1 MNPSGPFIQRPVA
14 TALLMAAILLVGI
27 VAYTQLPVSALPEVD
42 YPTIQVLTFYPGA
55 SPDVMATTVTAPLE
69 RQFGQLQGLSQMTS
83 TSSGGSSVIVLQFDL
98 ALNIDIAEE
107 EVQSS
112 INAAQSFLPSSLP
125 SPPVYNKT
133 NPADAP
139 VLTLAITSNSIPL
152 SQVEDLVD
160 TRLAPKLSQLS
171 GVGLVSISGGQKP
184 AVRIQANPTALS
196 SYGLNLEDLRTA
208 LTQTS
213 VNAAKGNFDGPHQDY
228 QINAND
234 QLVTSDDYRNV
245 VVAYRNGA
253 SVLLS
258 DVAQVVDGIENDKQA
273 AWMNETPAVILNI
286 QRQPGA
292 NTISV
297 VKGIKA
303 LLPQLEANLPVS
315 VKVTP
320 LTDLTTAIN
329 ASVSDVEFELM
340 LTVGLVVMVIFLFL
354 RNLYATII
362 PSIAVPVSLV
372 GTFGVMYMLGY
383 SLDNLSLMALTIS
396 TGFVVDDA
404 IVMIENITRYLEAG
418 DTPMQ
423 AAAKGAEQ
431 IGFTIISLTVSL
443 IAVLIP
449 LLFMGGVIGR
459 LFREFAVT
467 LAVTI
472 ILSAVVSLTL
482 TPMMCSRILR
492 RTPEEQQGRF
502 FKASERVFKNVIAF
516 YGRTLKFVLGYQT
529 ITLLVALA
537 TLILTVV
544 LYIFIPKGLF
554 PTQDTGEI
562 QGISQA
568 PATISFAA
576 MAQKQQQLAQVILQD
591 PAVDSLSSFIGTDGT
606 NTTLNSGRMSINLK
620 ALNVR
625 KISASDVIRRLQN
638 SLKTVEG
645 IELYMEPVQNITVDD
660 RVSRTQYQ
668 YTLEDAD
675 ANELK
680 LWTGRLVA
688 RMQKMSQL
696 ADVAT
701 DQQTGGLVV
710 SLVIDRAT
718 ASRLGIAPSTIDSTL
733 YDAYGQRQIS
743 TMYTQLN
750 QYHVILET
758 SPSVQ
763 KNPGKLQD
771 LFIQTNASSGTS
783 GPAASSSFASSG
795 SSSAG
800 SNATTSAI
808 AYTPSSRV
816 LTAPSSALKSG
827 IGASSNAS
835 SANATSNAASSS
847 APSNAV
853 PLSAFTHVEKG
864 TESLSINHQGQFPA
878 VTVSFNLAPNASLGG
893 AITQIEEAQKQLN
906 MPASVQYGFQGT
918 AAAFQ
923 GSLANEGLLILAALA
938 AVYIVLGVLYESFIH
953 PITILSTLPSA
964 GVGALLALILFKQ
977 DLSVVAIIGII
988 LLIGIVKKNG
998 IMMVDFAM
1006 EGERERGKSATD
1018 AIYDACLL
1026 RFRPIMMTTMA
1037 ALLAGIP
1044 LAVGQGMGS
1053 ELRRPLGIAMVGGLL
1068 LSQVLTLYTT
1078 PVIYIFF
1085 DRLGHRFS
1093 RSTKTIDI
1101 ANQPQPAE
1109 GT

>member
-1 MNPSGPFIQRPVA
+1 
-14 TALLMAAILLVGI
+14 
-27 VAYTQLPVSALPEVD
+27 
-42 YPTIQVLTFYPGA
+42 
-55 SPDVMATTVTAPLE
+55 
-69 RQFGQLQGLSQMTS
+69 MTS
-83 TSSGGSSVIVLQFDL
+83 TSSGGSSVIVLQFAL
-98 ALNIDIAEE
+98 SLNIDIAEE

-125 SPPVYNKT
+125 SPPVYSKT

-139 VLTLAITSNSIPL
+139 VLTLAVTSDSIPL
-152 SQVEDLVD
+152 SQVEDMVD

-171 GVGLVSISGGQKP
+171 GIGLVSISGGQKP

-196 SYGLNLEDLRTA
+196 SYGLNLEDLRTTLLA
-208 LTQTS
+208 TS

-234 QLVTSDDYRNV
+234 QLVTSDDYRKV
-245 VVAYRNGA
+245 VIAYRNGA
-253 SVLLS
+253 PIMLN
-258 DVAQVVDGIENDKQA
+258 DVAQVVDGIENNKQA
-273 AWMNETPAVILNI
+273 AWMNETPAVIVNI

-297 VKGIKA
+297 VKAIKA
-303 LLPQLEANLPVS
+303 ILPQLEVNLPAS
-315 VKVTP
+315 ITVTP

-340 LTVGLVVMVIFLFL
+340 LTVALVVMVIFLFL
-354 RNLYATII
+354 RNVYATII

-372 GTFGVMYMLGY
+372 GTFGVMYALGY

-404 IVMIENITRYLEAG
+404 IVMIENITRYIEAG
-418 DTPMQ
+418 DSPMQ
-423 AAAKGAEQ
+423 AAMKGAEQ

-449 LLFMGGVIGR
+449 LFFMGGVIGR

-492 RTPEEQQGRF
+492 HSPPKEQQSRF
-502 FKASERVFKNVIAF
+502 YKASERVFENVIAF

-529 ITLLVALA
+529 ITLLVAAA
-537 TLILTVV
+537 TLVLTIV
-544 LYIFIPKGLF
+544 LYIIIPKGFF

-568 PATISFAA
+568 PATISFAS
-576 MAQKQQQLAQVILQD
+576 MEQKQQQLARIVLQD
-591 PAVDSLSSFIGTDGT
+591 PAVESLSSFIGADGT

-620 ALNVR
+620 PLNAR
-625 KISASDVIRRLQN
+625 DLSASDVIRRLQT
-638 SLKTVEG
+638 SLKPVEG

-668 YTLEDAD
+668 YTLEDPD
-675 ANELK
+675 ANELN
-680 LWTGRLVA
+680 LWTSRLVD
-688 RMQKMSQL
+688 KMKQLPQL

-701 DQQTGGLVV
+701 DQQTGGLAV
-710 SLVIDRAT
+710 SLVIDRVT

-750 QYHVILET
+750 QYHVILEAAPSSQQ
-758 SPSVQ
+758 SP
-763 KNPGKLQD
+763 NKLQD
-771 LFIQTNASSGTS
+771 LYIQTNTSTGGS
-783 GPAASSSFASSG
+783 GPGASSSFASSG

-800 SNATTSAI
+800 SNATTTSVK
-808 AYTPSSRV
+808 YTPSSMA
-816 LTAPSSALKSG
+816 LTAPQNAIQSG
-827 IGASSNAS
+827 VGASGAS
-835 SANATSNAASSS
+835 TAAATSTSAA
-847 APSNAV
+847 NTV
-853 PLSAFTHVEKG
+853 PLSAFTHLEKA

-878 VTVSFNLAPNASLGG
+878 VTVSFNLAPSAALGG
-893 AITQIEEAQKQLN
+893 AISAIEKAQKDLK

-918 AAAFQ
+918 AASFQ
-923 GSLANEGLLILAALA
+923 GSLSNEGLLILAALA
-938 AVYIVLGVLYESFIH
+938 AVYIVLGILYESFIH

-977 DLSVVAIIGII
+977 DLNVVAIIGII

-1006 EGERERGKSATD
+1006 EGEREHGKNATD

-1037 ALLAGIP
+1037 ALLAGLP
-1044 LAVGQGMGS
+1044 LALGRGMGS

-1085 DRLGHRFS
+1085 DRIGHRFS
-1093 RSTKTIDI
+1093 RAPKTLEPSGE
-1101 ANQPQPAE
+1101 PQPAE
-1109 GT
+1109 TP